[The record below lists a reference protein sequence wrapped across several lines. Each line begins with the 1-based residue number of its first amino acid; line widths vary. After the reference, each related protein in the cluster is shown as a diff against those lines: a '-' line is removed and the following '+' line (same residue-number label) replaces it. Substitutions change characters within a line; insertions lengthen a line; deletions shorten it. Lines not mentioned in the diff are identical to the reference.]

1 MYLNWGLNKDGSMEH
16 FLWDIQPTLY
26 IEYLGDDLVEGVS
39 GKLLVDGYITNS
51 FKVIRP
57 YMHGNS
63 IA

>member
-1 MYLNWGLNKDGSMEH
+1 MEH

-63 IA
+63 KA